1 MYLPISKQQNALTAQ
16 SRPISA
22 MTDKDRFRRSPKKF
36 LDSRQLSDNITAFRR
51 QLSGSSPT
59 VSRHSADSSP
69 AALRQYH
76 GIPLT
81 ALRQLA
87 DNLKTIGQGRRKR
100 NAALSGG
107 VALCCF
113 LFLFFCAYAF
123 FNQGCRFGGLACCCK
138 NRFLIVFE
146 NL

>member
-1 MYLPISKQQNALTAQ
+1 MHKHQNALTAQ

-22 MTDKDRFRRSPKKF
+22 MTNKDRFRRSPKKF
-36 LDSRQLSDNITAFRR
+36 SGSRQLADNITAFRR
-51 QLSGSSPT
+51 QL
-59 VSRHSADSSP
+59 ADS
-69 AALRQYH
+69 
-76 GIPLT
+76 IT
-81 ALRQLA
+81 AFRRQLA

-123 FNQGCRFGGLACCCK
+123 FNQGCRFSGLACCCK